1 MIKYQNKYVYSNKKK
16 KKKTILNIKCSNKR
30 KCFITVDR
38 LFKTRLCT
46 YDRGVNTWKK
56 EIKNILIFD
65 DIKWNKICFTLF

>member
-1 MIKYQNKYVYSNKKK
+1 MIKYQNKYVYSNKKKK

-46 YDRGVNTWKK
+46 YDRGVNT
-56 EIKNILIFD
+56 
-65 DIKWNKICFTLF
+65 